1 MPPGKACCHA
11 LYILYICPVLGL
23 KPIKLTMRLLLLC
36 CLITLSAQAQLK
48 VPATLPDTVVST
60 IYTTYYAKK
69 FEGRKTTSGE
79 RYRAAKL
86 TAAHRS
92 LPFGT
97 IVTVRNL
104 HNNKVVKVRINDRGP
119 FSKKFEL
126 DISQSAAKA
135 LGIYRLG
142 YAKVEISYKLP
153 GSDDQ

>member
-1 MPPGKACCHA
+1 M
-11 LYILYICPVLGL
+11 I
-23 KPIKLTMRLLLLC
+23 RLLLFLS
-36 CLITLSAQAQLK
+36 LISFGAYAQVLPQKA
-48 VPATLPDTVVST
+48 PDTVVRT

-79 RYRAAKL
+79 RYRAAKF

-97 IVTVRNL
+97 LVKVKNL
-104 HNNKVVKVRINDRGP
+104 HNQKTIEVRVNDRGP

-142 YAKVEISYKLP
+142 YARVEISYVIKD
-153 GSDDQ
+153 DDQ